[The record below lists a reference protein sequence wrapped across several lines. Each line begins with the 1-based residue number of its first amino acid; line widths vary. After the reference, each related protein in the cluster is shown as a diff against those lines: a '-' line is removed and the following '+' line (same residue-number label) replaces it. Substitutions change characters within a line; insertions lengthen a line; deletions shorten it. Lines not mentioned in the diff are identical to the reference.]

1 MYFMN
6 VMNFAFIFKFS
17 LLQRKEIIVGT
28 PTFLL
33 ERGDKVV
40 NGGGG
45 VDVELGG
52 CHFFITLQFNHI
64 YCVCG
69 KSKVSFITFQFFSFL
84 SQSCKILIQVLIV
97 LKHWYISDSFRY
109 GIENVGCFI

>member
-40 NGGGG
+40 NGGEG
-45 VDVELGG
+45 LM
-52 CHFFITLQFNHI
+52 
-64 YCVCG
+64 
-69 KSKVSFITFQFFSFL
+69 
-84 SQSCKILIQVLIV
+84 
-97 LKHWYISDSFRY
+97 
-109 GIENVGCFI
+109 

>member
-17 LLQRKEIIVGT
+17 LLHHKEIIVGT

-40 NGGGG
+40 NGGEG
-45 VDVELGG
+45 LM
-52 CHFFITLQFNHI
+52 
-64 YCVCG
+64 
-69 KSKVSFITFQFFSFL
+69 
-84 SQSCKILIQVLIV
+84 
-97 LKHWYISDSFRY
+97 
-109 GIENVGCFI
+109 